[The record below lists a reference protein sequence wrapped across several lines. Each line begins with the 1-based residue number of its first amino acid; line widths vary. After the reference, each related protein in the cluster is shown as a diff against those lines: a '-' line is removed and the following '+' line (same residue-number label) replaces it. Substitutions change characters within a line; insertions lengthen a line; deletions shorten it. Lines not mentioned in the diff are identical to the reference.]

1 MHESAACPGLLASLP
16 HCLIAGCNELRVVR
30 RKLGT
35 FSSQLNV
42 KGLYHMDLVKIVQ
55 VHLDYRVDLLLRQT
69 GALLTGKLLRNLRP
83 LEHQGSHRF
92 LDQSTC

>member
-55 VHLDYRVDLLLRQT
+55 VHYRADLLLRQT
-69 GALLTGKLLRNLRP
+69 GVLLNGKLPRNLRP
-83 LEHQGSHRF
+83 LEHQGAHRF
-92 LDQSTC
+92 LDQSNC